1 MVPVRVD
8 PLLHPMGTAGGHR
21 LVLLSLEVHEDW
33 ADLRFART
41 ETPGA
46 PPLPR
51 RIPHARA
58 WTVVVD
64 GETATVVDA
73 VGRGDRAFSN
83 GEVRFRPPPREGAH
97 LEVTVDL
104 VAGSPALRAVLDLP
118 SPRTTAAT
126 SGPGGAGSADRVDP
140 S

>member
-8 PLLHPMGTAGGHR
+8 PLLQQLGTAGGHR

-33 ADLRFART
+33 ADLRFARS

-51 RIPHARA
+51 RVPHARA
-58 WTVVVD
+58 WTILVD
-64 GETATVVDA
+64 GVPATVVDA

-83 GEVRFRPPPREGAH
+83 GEVRLRPPPPAGARLAVTVQLAADEPALAAEFDLPTPPATARDTPVDPGGREG
-97 LEVTVDL
+97 
-104 VAGSPALRAVLDLP
+104 P
-118 SPRTTAAT
+118 S
-126 SGPGGAGSADRVDP
+126 
-140 S
+140 